1 MSQKVALVA
10 DDDATIRT
18 VVSRALSKSGL
29 DVRATGSGAQLWT
42 WVEKGLGDVVV
53 TDVVMPDVNGL
64 DLVPQ
69 ITQRRGNLPVIVMS
83 AQNTLTT
90 AVRAQEVG
98 AFEYIPKPFDLKDLQ
113 RTVRH
118 ALESTTA
125 LAQDADA
132 EDMASEDLP
141 IIGRSPA
148 MQSVFRVVAKVVSN
162 DLTLLITGES
172 GTGKELVARAVHD
185 LGRRSRGRF
194 VALNMAAIPK
204 DLIESEL
211 FGHERGAFTGA
222 HTRTQG
228 KFALAQGGT
237 LFLDE
242 IGDMPLDAQTR
253 LLRVLQEEEFVPVG
267 AATPIKT
274 DVRVIAAT
282 HQDLPSMVAAKQFR
296 EDLYFRLN
304 VIPMELPPLR
314 ERMEDIPDLIRHFM
328 RDMEAE
334 GMTPKVFRRD
344 ALEPLMEH
352 HWPGNVREL
361 QNLVRRVVALNSK
374 DTISAEMVH
383 LALDTGPS
391 TSRGGVAPPGDESLS
406 MAVERIL
413 SRYFKAHGEQL
424 PPDGLYARVLRELE
438 RPLLDL
444 TMRATNGNQLR
455 AAKLL
460 GLNRNTLR
468 KKLQDSHITIS
479 KTTAGRVP
487 KS

>member
-1 MSQKVALVA
+1 MSQKVVLVA

-18 VVSRALSKSGL
+18 VVSKALGKAQL

-69 ITQRRGNLPVIVMS
+69 IAERRPDLPVIVMS

-98 AFEYIPKPFDLKDLQ
+98 AFEYLPKPFDLKDLQ
-113 RTVRH
+113 RTVTH
-118 ALESTTA
+118 ALDSASASPVPANGAE
-125 LAQDADA
+125 LPA
-132 EDMASEDLP
+132 EDIP

-148 MQSVFRVVAKVVSN
+148 MQEVFRIVAKVVGN
-162 DLTLLITGES
+162 DLTILVTGES
-172 GTGKELVARAVHD
+172 GTGKELVARAIHD
-185 LGRRSRGRF
+185 MGRRSRGRF

-222 HTRTQG
+222 HSRTQG

-296 EDLYFRLN
+296 EDLFFRLN
-304 VIPMELPPLR
+304 VIPMHLPPLR
-314 ERMEDIPDLIRHFM
+314 ERLDDIPELVRHFM
-328 RDMEAE
+328 RAMEAD
-334 GMTPKVFRRD
+334 GMTPKVLRRD
-344 ALEPLMEH
+344 ALEPLMAH
-352 HWPGNVREL
+352 HWPGNIREL
-361 QNLVRRVVALNSK
+361 QNLIRRIVALNSK
-374 DTISAEMVH
+374 DTITANMIRG
-383 LALDTGPS
+383 ALQAGP
-391 TSRGGVAPPGDESLS
+391 GGRVGALGAPGDESLS
-406 MAVERIL
+406 MAVERVIG
-413 SRYFKAHGEQL
+413 RYFKAHGEQL
-424 PPDGLYARVLRELE
+424 PPDGLYSRVLREIE
-438 RPLLDL
+438 RPLLEMSL
-444 TMRATNGNQLR
+444 GAARGNQLR
-455 AAKLL
+455 TAKLL

-468 KKLQDSHITIS
+468 KKMHEHGLLAT
-479 KTTAGRVP
+479 KTGASSNKP
-487 KS
+487 